1 MKKILIID
9 DSRDLLDAMSIFL
22 EAKGYS
28 VKTDTGCKDI
38 FNIVREFDPDLVI
51 LDIFLTAEDGRETCK
66 DLRRYSETKHLC
78 IILLSGSATAL
89 GNYREYGAD
98 DYIEKPFDI
107 NDLLKKI
114 EFVLNSCNEQKYHLD

>member
-1 MKKILIID
+1 MKNILIID

-22 EAKGYS
+22 EANGYS

-38 FNIVREFDPDLVI
+38 INIVNEFDPDLVI
-51 LDIFLTAEDGRETCK
+51 LDIFLTDEDGRETCK
-66 DLRRYSETKHLC
+66 NLRRHSETKHLC
-78 IILLSGSATAL
+78 IILLSGYGTAL
-89 GNYREYGAD
+89 ENYRDYGAD

-114 EFVLNSCNEQKYHLD
+114 EFVLNSCNEQKLHLE